1 MITDNTFLCSVG
13 KIPASSK
20 PDATVKIPPGE
31 IEPTSKLKAAPHRRV
46 KVKRIRK
53 STRKTHDPTISSK
66 SSKSSKVKDKKVNAT
81 KSYQEALED
90 LALNDL
96 PAQSENNEDLEYF
109 DDDEDYV
116 DD

>member
-1 MITDNTFLCSVG
+1 M
-13 KIPASSK
+13 
-20 PDATVKIPPGE
+20 
-31 IEPTSKLKAAPHRRV
+31 
-46 KVKRIRK
+46 KRIRK
-53 STRKTHDPTISSK
+53 STRKPHDPTISSK
-66 SSKSSKVKDKKVNAT
+66 PSKSSKVKDKRVNAT

-96 PAQSENNEDLEYF
+96 PAQSENNEEEYF